1 MRILSDEKNSFD
13 ETQAAEE
20 CVELNNALDIEEK
33 ECTQGTGNVC
43 GEQTLPAEDSAKSE
57 KTDAD
62 DDLEKELL
70 ELTELFKAELKKA
83 KEAEEARGEEEFE
96 LIQEL
101 DDTPEKR
108 AEAEIPE
115 EELCLCCGERP
126 RDKTFSQNYEYC
138 SECRENMKRYPIG
151 IHHFASAAAV
161 IVCAVIAIMTFT
173 ADFEG
178 YSLAFSASENVK
190 IGKLATAVS
199 DYEKSIEFF
208 EDGKIGCKF
217 LKLKS
222 AESIYKTLP
231 SGAKSLSE
239 AASYI
244 DEALSPF
251 EAKLPVYKKY
261 VNIRN
266 SALNQYAVL
275 EEFYAVMGKD
285 EYMGFDGTNVEM
297 YSAMQAELEALVG
310 KNVEITQIGG
320 DKLEMPYDEGM
331 IRFAQYMLAYSFKN
345 DDDSYKYIT
354 LMKAASPESICLYGY
369 ELSLGEIKR
378 GKLGE
383 AELLTDAMLE
393 NNAEDV
399 NAYIIKSCLKRLGGD
414 FDGALSVADKGLVIN
429 EANADLY
436 RQKAMS
442 LILKGDFDGAL
453 EEVKTG
459 LNYSQYGAL
468 YYVYLVAA
476 NEKGDAKEVSAV
488 KEQIASMGI
497 DYTEKMSAYLYG
509 KISAAQLFSEGTGDV
524 E

>member
-1 MRILSDEKNSFD
+1 MADEKKCLD
-13 ETQAAEE
+13 ETQTAEE
-20 CVELNNALDIEEK
+20 CVELNNTLDTEES
-33 ECTQGTGNVC
+33 ECAQSTEGVC
-43 GEQTLPAEDSAKSE
+43 GEQALSAEDSVKSE

-83 KEAEEARGEEEFE
+83 KEAEEAQGEDGEFE

-101 DDTPEKR
+101 DDTPVESS
-108 AEAEIPE
+108 EAEIPE

-126 RDKTFSQNYEYC
+126 RDKTVSQNYEYC
-138 SECRENMKRYPIG
+138 AECRENMKRYPIG

-173 ADFEG
+173 VDFEG
-178 YSLAFSASENVK
+178 YSLAFSASKNAK
-190 IGKLATAVS
+190 SGKLTTAVS
-199 DYEKSIEFF
+199 DYENSIGIF

-217 LKLKS
+217 LKLKN

-261 VNIRN
+261 VRLRN
-266 SALNQYAVL
+266 NALNQYAVL
-275 EEFYAVMGKD
+275 EEFYAVMGK
-285 EYMGFDGTNVEM
+285 EQYAGFDGTNGEM

-310 KNVEITQIGG
+310 KNVEITDIDG

-331 IRFAQYMLAYSFKN
+331 IRFSQYMLAYSCKK

-354 LMKAASPESICLYGY
+354 LMKEASPESICLYGY

-378 GKLGE
+378 GKLSE

-414 FDGALSVADKGLVIN
+414 FDGALSVAAEGLEID

-436 RQKAMS
+436 RQRSMA
-442 LILKGDFDGAL
+442 LILKGDPSGAL
-453 EEVKTG
+453 EEAKAG

-476 NEKGDAKEVSAV
+476 NEKGDAQEVSAA

-497 DYTEKMSAYLYG
+497 GYTERMSAYLNG
-509 KISAAQLFSEGTGDV
+509 EISAAQLFSEGTGDV